1 VYDRPLRWHWLS
13 PIMTRKRGNP
23 NWGRSIAPAPPLA
36 TQFELKV
43 RQLQL
48 TPEMYVSS
56 RELRLWCQLN
66 SNRCYVPEWLL
77 AEWRITVDLYFSGAA

>member
-1 VYDRPLRWHWLS
+1 MIWAYGDASYSSHHDSQARLPQLGASHSAGSGSR
-13 PIMTRKRGNP
+13 TE
-23 NWGRSIAPAPPLA
+23 
-36 TQFELKV
+36 FELRV

-56 RELRLWCQLN
+56 HELRAWCQQN

-77 AEWRITVDLYFSGAA
+77 GKWGITVDPTFSGAA